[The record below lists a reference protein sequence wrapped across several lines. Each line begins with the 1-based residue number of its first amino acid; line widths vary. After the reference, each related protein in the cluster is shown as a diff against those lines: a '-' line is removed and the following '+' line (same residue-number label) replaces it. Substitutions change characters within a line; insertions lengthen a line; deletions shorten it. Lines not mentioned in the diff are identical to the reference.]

1 MAGAGAAA
9 PDRAVPRPDP
19 LALAARTGLPDAL
32 RVLLERHPRPGWEGD
47 PHFDGL
53 TRFWLDRH
61 LAFRRLQDALGAETR
76 AALDRAADPRAS
88 AGRIGRLARAL
99 IGELDGHH
107 RIEDLHYF
115 PRLAAAEPRLEA
127 GFALLDRD
135 HEALHGALESLAGRT
150 DAALRGLAARP
161 AEPAPLG
168 ALEAELGRFA
178 RLLDRH
184 LIDEE
189 ELVVPVILAHP
200 GVAG

>member
-1 MAGAGAAA
+1 M
-9 PDRAVPRPDP
+9 PDPDP
-19 LALAARTGLPDAL
+19 LDLATRAGLPDAL
-32 RVLLERHPRPGWEGD
+32 RVLLERHPRPGWEAD

-61 LAFRRLQDALGAETR
+61 LMFRRLQDALAAETR
-76 AALDRAADPRAS
+76 ASLDRAADPRTA
-88 AGRIGRLARAL
+88 AGRIGRLARTL
-99 IGELDGHH
+99 VGELDGHH

-115 PRLAAAEPRLEA
+115 PLLAAAEPRLAA

-135 HEALHGALESLAGRT
+135 HHALHGALERLADRT
-150 DAALRGLAARP
+150 NAALRGLLARP

-168 ALEAELGRFA
+168 ALESELAGFS

-184 LIDEE
+184 LTDEE
-189 ELVVPVILAHP
+189 ELVVPVVLEHP